1 MRRAARADMYVTRA
15 RPSRRLYAAGGQ
27 LAMRACIPVATPRRP
42 SAHSTHMPMH
52 MAWNARSM
60 ARRYCTSG
68 AWALSH
74 YLSSRTA
81 VQRVLRSNLYTVKI
95 GTKEVEARYIWHSS
109 AGLRISPLKTTYNA
123 TVNTRMSELML
134 MLAQWSRVR
143 AHV

>member
-1 MRRAARADMYVTRA
+1 MTVGERPQAQCGKVPDLSL
-15 RPSRRLYAAGGQ
+15 RPS
-27 LAMRACIPVATPRRP
+27 
-42 SAHSTHMPMH
+42 

-134 MLAQWSRVR
+134 MLALCVGRQWARVR